1 MAHYLS
7 QKRLLSSSAIPRVP
21 PIDFANCKQIDALI
35 MKVML
40 LNTMARV
47 DLGHTDVECSGGII
61 FDSELASVS
70 IAILQV
76 ISEARVKSVTT
87 KTRIVLTGIAIGAA
101 LLVAS
106 PGFAA
111 APKMQTS
118 ELNALKEEV
127 ERLRG
132 EIEAMRNDLRQLSQ
146 RLAGG
151 GQAQAPR
158 RATVTTGGGVAM
170 GKDNAPLT
178 LVEFSDYQC
187 PFCRRFHEQTLA
199 RLKTQYIDTGKVRY
213 VFRDYPLDSIHP
225 QARKAS
231 EAAHCAADQDKYWQ
245 AHDLLFENQE
255 RLQPENLKS
264 YAEKL
269 GLKTD
274 AFNECLDKEKYKQR
288 VQENQDDGVKAG
300 VRGTPAFFLG
310 KSGKDGSV
318 DGLLISGAQPF
329 ENFQQEIDRLLAEN
343 RAQ

>member
-1 MAHYLS
+1 M
-7 QKRLLSSSAIPRVP
+7 
-21 PIDFANCKQIDALI
+21 
-35 MKVML
+35 
-40 LNTMARV
+40 
-47 DLGHTDVECSGGII
+47 
-61 FDSELASVS
+61 
-70 IAILQV
+70 
-76 ISEARVKSVTT
+76 
-87 KTRIVLTGIAIGAA
+87 AIGAA

-111 APKMQTS
+111 APPKTQTS
-118 ELNALKEEV
+118 ELSALKQEV

-151 GQAQAPR
+151 QPPAPR

-170 GKDNAPLT
+170 GRDNAPLT

-187 PFCRRFHEQTLA
+187 PFCRRFHEQALA

-213 VFRDYPLDSIHP
+213 VFRDFPLDSIHP

-231 EAAHCAADQDKYWQ
+231 EAAHCAADQDKYWE
-245 AHDLLFENQE
+245 AHDVFFENQQQ
-255 RLQPENLKS
+255 LQPDNLKS
-264 YAEKL
+264 YAAKL
-269 GLKTD
+269 GLKTE
-274 AFNECLDKEKYKQR
+274 AFNDCLDKEKYKRR
-288 VQENQDDGVKAG
+288 VQENQNDGEKAG

-329 ENFQQEIDRLLAEN
+329 ENFQQEIERLLAEN
-343 RAQ
+343 RTQ